1 MIIQFMISV
10 VALIMTSCNTT
21 FPTQTNFKNPS
32 KVCEL
37 PAELMEISGITD
49 VDGKT
54 VACVQDELGDVF
66 IYDLENCT
74 VIEQIT
80 FEGPGDF
87 EGLTRVGNDMYALRS
102 DGAMFK
108 IVFNENGKPDVQ
120 QIDTKIPALDNEGLC
135 YDEKHNR
142 LLLAPRRKYTDK
154 AFEKSFRAIYA
165 FDLATEKM
173 MDKPA
178 LQISVSEVLEL
189 VERKKD
195 IELFRKGGT
204 GEVKFKFN
212 IASIAA
218 HPEKELYYLL
228 ISSEQFLLT
237 VDGQGKPL
245 DVLPLDNQ
253 MFPKPEG
260 ITFLDAKSLVVSSEG
275 GDTNPVLALFSL

>member
-1 MIIQFMISV
+1 MKMESPMCSKLIQ
-10 VALIMTSCNTT
+10 N
-21 FPTQTNFKNPS
+21 
-32 KVCEL
+32 
-37 PAELMEISGITD
+37 
-49 VDGKT
+49 
-54 VACVQDELGDVF
+54 
-66 IYDLENCT
+66 
-74 VIEQIT
+74 
-80 FEGPGDF
+80 
-87 EGLTRVGNDMYALRS
+87 
-102 DGAMFK
+102 
-108 IVFNENGKPDVQ
+108 
-120 QIDTKIPALDNEGLC
+120 PALDNEGLC